1 MAQLKNKGV
10 LPIAL
15 PAGHVIP
22 ARGELQTTNE
32 AIRGDNW
39 PTLSGLVLSGA
50 VEVEYDPEL
59 PHEEAVKVDK
69 TLVTKHKQ
77 SKGE

>member
-39 PTLSGLVLSGA
+39 PTLSGLILSGA
-50 VEVEYDPEL
+50 VEVEYDPEPL
-59 PHEEAVKVDK
+59 PEEVTKVDK
-69 TLVTKHKQ
+69 VSVTKHKQ
-77 SKGE
+77 TKGE